1 MGTRSAVRRLTVA
14 VLVTSILALVA
25 CTAISPPSTDSPSSA
40 TAASTSPTQ
49 PWTVAENAKPGTS
62 DWRIPDSSVASDAEL
77 AGYADHTSVLPGETF
92 GLFVTS
98 TLGDVTVAAYRVG
111 AYGEAGGRLVW
122 QSQPLQGIRQPDPV
136 VEADQMVVAKWSKT
150 TDIATTDWPE
160 GSYLLKL
167 TASGKSRYVPVT
179 VRSRSTAGRLVLVN
193 AVITYQ
199 AYNTWGGSSLYTGS
213 DNTRAGRVSFDRPQK
228 GNGAQQFFGDELAVI
243 QLAEGLGL
251 DLAYL
256 TSVDLDREPDV
267 LLGASGMVSMGHD
280 EYWTVAMRTGVEKA
294 RDSGTSLAF
303 LGANAVYWRVRLE
316 EGLTGDRRVL
326 VGYKDAGA
334 DPKKNA
340 ADTTVKWRSQPLPDP
355 ENSLVGMLYEC
366 FPAYGDMVIQDPD
379 FPLFAGTGVTK
390 GDRIPGVVGIEIDR
404 AYPVQGTPASL
415 SVVAHSPVTCGAD
428 KQTYADMTYY
438 TTGDAGVWA
447 TGSMMWVKVLNGPN
461 AKYGITDTSVAFV
474 KRVTENALVEMAKGN
489 AHGGLATTPNL
500 ADLNA
505 STSTATGTGGRVED

>member
-1 MGTRSAVRRLTVA
+1 MGCRSGPRRRVVA
-14 VLVTSILALVA
+14 LLVA
-25 CTAISPPSTDSPSSA
+25 WLVALAAGAPSSRSSTDSPST
-40 TAASTSPTQ
+40 TAASTSPAQ

-62 DWRIPDSSVASDAEL
+62 DWKIPDSAVGADTEL

-111 AYGEAGGRLVW
+111 AYGGAGGRLVW
-122 QSQPLQGIRQPDPV
+122 QSQPLAGTRQPDPV
-136 VEADQMVVAKWSKT
+136 VEADQMVVAKWAKT

-199 AYNTWGGSSLYTGS
+199 AYNTWGGSSLYTGPG
-213 DNTRAGRVSFDRPQK
+213 NTRAGRVSFDRPQK

-280 EYWTVAMRTGVEKA
+280 EYWTVPMRTGVEKA
-294 RDSGTSLAF
+294 RDTGTSLAF

-316 EGLTGDRRVL
+316 DGLTGDRRVL

-379 FPLFAGTGVTK
+379 FPLFEGTGVQK

-404 AYPVQGTPASL
+404 AYPVQGTPTSI
-415 SVVAHSPVTCGAD
+415 SVVAHSPVTCGTD

-438 TTGDAGVWA
+438 TAGNAGVWA

-489 AHGGLATTPNL
+489 AHGGLVTTPNL
-500 ADLNA
+500 AELNA
-505 STSTATGTGGRVED
+505 PASTTTGTGGTVEK